1 MKNMVTAETVSPGH
15 PDKIADLISD
25 YVLTQALKNNSASKV
40 AVETFLTGT
49 KNGGLVL
56 VGGEISEIANITSE
70 DIKEIVN
77 LALSKTIKTS
87 FEDFDLEKL
96 SIYNELTPQSEEI
109 RAAVEDDIN
118 QGAGDQGIM
127 VGYAT
132 NKTKSLMPVTFDKSR
147 NIQKSL
153 WNLQNSDPMLDLD
166 SKVQVTSGGEKTK
179 VVFSTQH
186 QSDIDLEKLKEFGNI
201 YSRLGNPT
209 VGALEARLTALEDG
223 AMCVALSSGTSAVM
237 YSLINIMSQG
247 DNFVAANQLYGGTY
261 TMFDNILPEYG
272 IDAKKVDITD
282 LKAVE
287 DSIDDKTR
295 AIYCETVTNPGL
307 IVADVTALSEIAHKH
322 GIPLIV
328 DATFTTS
335 AIQKS
340 FDFGADIVVYS
351 LTKWMSGHGRVI
363 AGAVIEK
370 GGFDWGNGNFPLYD
384 KPDSSYGNMRWGHD
398 LGDLGNV
405 AYSLRLRTVPLRNLG
420 ANMSP
425 DTAFE
430 VMSGLETL
438 SLRMERHCSNAKKA
452 AEFLS
457 AHDSVEWVR
466 FPGLEGDPSYEL
478 SEKYLNGTGGT
489 MVVFGIKG
497 GKDSG
502 QKFIDNLK
510 MFRHVANV
518 GDTRSLAI
526 HPASTTHSQLDDEAL
541 VAAGSPPELVR
552 LSIGIENIEDII
564 EDLSQAIESTK

>member
-1 MKNMVTAETVSPGH
+1 MK
-15 PDKIADLISD
+15 
-25 YVLTQALKNNSASKV
+25 Y
-40 AVETFLTGT
+40 
-49 KNGGLVL
+49 
-56 VGGEISEIANITSE
+56 
-70 DIKEIVN
+70 
-77 LALSKTIKTS
+77 
-87 FEDFDLEKL
+87 
-96 SIYNELTPQSEEI
+96 
-109 RAAVEDDIN
+109 
-118 QGAGDQGIM
+118 
-127 VGYAT
+127 
-132 NKTKSLMPVTFDKSR
+132 
-147 NIQKSL
+147 
-153 WNLQNSDPMLDLD
+153 D
-166 SKVQVTSGGEKTK
+166 SKLLHAGWDSDADSEGSITVPIYKTTAYQ
-179 VVFSTQH
+179 FNNTEHAAS
-186 QSDIDLEKLKEFGNI
+186 LFGLKEFGNI

-209 VGALEARLTALEDG
+209 VGALEARLTALEGG
-223 AMCVALSSGTSAVM
+223 AMSVALASGTSAVM

-247 DNFVAANQLYGGTY
+247 DNFVTASQLYGGTY

-272 IDAKKVDITD
+272 INAKKVDITD

-295 AIYCETVTNPGL
+295 AVYCETVTNPGL
-307 IVADVTALSEIAHKH
+307 VVADVTALSDIAHKH

-340 FDFGADIVVYS
+340 FEFGADIVVYS

-384 KPDSSYGNMRWGHD
+384 KPDTSYGNMRWGHD
-398 LGDLGNV
+398 LGELGNV

-438 SLRMERHCSNAKKA
+438 SLRMEKHCSNAKKA

-457 AHDSVEWVR
+457 SHKSVEWVR
-466 FPGLEGDPSYEL
+466 FPGLESDPSYEL

-497 GKDSG
+497 GKEAG

-526 HPASTTHSQLDDEAL
+526 HPASTTHSQLDEDQL
-541 VAAGSPPELVR
+541 IAAGSPPELVR
-552 LSIGIENIEDII
+552 LSIGIEDIEDIV
-564 EDLSQAIESTK
+564 EDLSQALESSK

>member
-1 MKNMVTAETVSPGH
+1 MK
-15 PDKIADLISD
+15 
-25 YVLTQALKNNSASKV
+25 Y
-40 AVETFLTGT
+40 
-49 KNGGLVL
+49 
-56 VGGEISEIANITSE
+56 
-70 DIKEIVN
+70 
-77 LALSKTIKTS
+77 
-87 FEDFDLEKL
+87 
-96 SIYNELTPQSEEI
+96 
-109 RAAVEDDIN
+109 
-118 QGAGDQGIM
+118 
-127 VGYAT
+127 
-132 NKTKSLMPVTFDKSR
+132 
-147 NIQKSL
+147 
-153 WNLQNSDPMLDLD
+153 D
-166 SKVQVTSGGEKTK
+166 SKLLHAGWDSDADAEGSITVPIYKTT
-179 VVFSTQH
+179 VYQFNNTEH
-186 QSDIDLEKLKEFGNI
+186 AANLFGLKEFGNI

-209 VGALEARLTALEDG
+209 VGALEARLTALEGG
-223 AMCVALSSGTSAVM
+223 AMSVALASGTSAVM

-247 DNFVAANQLYGGTY
+247 DNFVSASQLYGGTY

-272 IDAKKVDITD
+272 INAKKVDITD

-287 DSIDDKTR
+287 ESIDEKTR
-295 AIYCETVTNPGL
+295 AVYCETVTNPGL
-307 IVADVTALSEIAHKH
+307 VVADVTALSEIAHKH

-384 KPDSSYGNMRWGHD
+384 KPDTSYGNMRWGHD

-438 SLRMERHCSNAKKA
+438 SLRMEKHCSNAKKA

-457 AHDSVEWVR
+457 SHKSVEWVR
-466 FPGLEGDPSYEL
+466 FPGLESDPSYEL

-497 GKDSG
+497 GKEAG

-526 HPASTTHSQLDDEAL
+526 HPASTTHSQLDEDQL
-541 VAAGSPPELVR
+541 IAAGSPPELVR
-552 LSIGIENIEDII
+552 LSIGIEDIEDIV
-564 EDLSQAIESTK
+564 EDLSQALESSK

>member
-1 MKNMVTAETVSPGH
+1 MK
-15 PDKIADLISD
+15 
-25 YVLTQALKNNSASKV
+25 Y
-40 AVETFLTGT
+40 
-49 KNGGLVL
+49 
-56 VGGEISEIANITSE
+56 
-70 DIKEIVN
+70 
-77 LALSKTIKTS
+77 
-87 FEDFDLEKL
+87 
-96 SIYNELTPQSEEI
+96 
-109 RAAVEDDIN
+109 
-118 QGAGDQGIM
+118 
-127 VGYAT
+127 
-132 NKTKSLMPVTFDKSR
+132 
-147 NIQKSL
+147 
-153 WNLQNSDPMLDLD
+153 D
-166 SKVQVTSGGEKTK
+166 SKLLHAGWDSDADSEGSITVPIYKTTAYQ
-179 VVFSTQH
+179 FNNTEH
-186 QSDIDLEKLKEFGNI
+186 AANLFGLKEFGNI

-209 VGALEARLTALEDG
+209 VGALEARLTALEGG
-223 AMCVALSSGTSAVM
+223 AMSVALASGTSAVM

-247 DNFVAANQLYGGTY
+247 DNFVTASQLYGGTY

-272 IDAKKVDITD
+272 INAKKVDITD
-282 LKAVE
+282 LKEVE
-287 DSIDDKTR
+287 DNIDNKTR

-307 IVADVTALSEIAHKH
+307 VVADVTALSDIAHKH

-340 FDFGADIVVYS
+340 FEFGADIVVYS

-384 KPDSSYGNMRWGHD
+384 KPDTSYGNMRWGHD

-438 SLRMERHCSNAKKA
+438 SLRMEKHCSNAKKA

-457 AHDSVEWVR
+457 SHKSVEWVR
-466 FPGLEGDPSYEL
+466 FPGLESDPSYEL

-497 GKDSG
+497 GKEAG

-526 HPASTTHSQLDDEAL
+526 HPASTTHSQLDEDQL
-541 VAAGSPPELVR
+541 IAAGSPPELVR
-552 LSIGIENIEDII
+552 LSIGIEDIEDIV
-564 EDLSQAIESTK
+564 EDLSQALESSK

>member
-1 MKNMVTAETVSPGH
+1 MKYNSKLIHAGWDSDTDPEGAITVPIYRTTA
-15 PDKIADLISD
+15 
-25 YVLTQALKNNSASKV
+25 YQFNNTEHAASLF
-40 AVETFLTGT
+40 A
-49 KNGGLVL
+49 
-56 VGGEISEIANITSE
+56 
-70 DIKEIVN
+70 
-77 LALSKTIKTS
+77 
-87 FEDFDLEKL
+87 
-96 SIYNELTPQSEEI
+96 
-109 RAAVEDDIN
+109 
-118 QGAGDQGIM
+118 
-127 VGYAT
+127 
-132 NKTKSLMPVTFDKSR
+132 
-147 NIQKSL
+147 
-153 WNLQNSDPMLDLD
+153 
-166 SKVQVTSGGEKTK
+166 
-179 VVFSTQH
+179 
-186 QSDIDLEKLKEFGNI
+186 LKEFGNI
-201 YSRLGNPT
+201 YSRIGNPT

-247 DNFVAANQLYGGTY
+247 DNFISASQLYGGTY

-272 IDAKKVDITD
+272 INAKKVDITD
-282 LKAVE
+282 FKAVE
-287 DSIDDKTR
+287 ESIDDKTR
-295 AIYCETVTNPGL
+295 AIYCETITNPGL
-307 IVADVTALSEIAHKH
+307 VVADISALSEIAHSN

-370 GGFDWGNGNFPLYD
+370 GGFDWGNGNFPLFD
-384 KPDSSYGNMRWGHD
+384 KPDTSYGGMRWGHD
-398 LGDLGNV
+398 LGELSNV

-438 SLRMERHCSNAKKA
+438 ALRMERHCENAKQA
-452 AEFLS
+452 AEYLNK
-457 AHDSVEWVR
+457 HNLVEWVR
-466 FPGLEGDPSYEL
+466 FPGLKDDPAFEL
-478 SEKYLNGTGGT
+478 SEKYLQGTGGT

-497 GKDSG
+497 GKDAG

-526 HPASTTHSQLDDEAL
+526 HPATTTHSQLDEDQL
-541 VAAGSPPELVR
+541 IAAGSPPELIR
-552 LSIGIENIEDII
+552 LSIGIEDIEDILG
-564 EDLSQAIESTK
+564 DLGQALESAS

>member
-1 MKNMVTAETVSPGH
+1 MK
-15 PDKIADLISD
+15 
-25 YVLTQALKNNSASKV
+25 Y
-40 AVETFLTGT
+40 
-49 KNGGLVL
+49 
-56 VGGEISEIANITSE
+56 
-70 DIKEIVN
+70 
-77 LALSKTIKTS
+77 
-87 FEDFDLEKL
+87 
-96 SIYNELTPQSEEI
+96 
-109 RAAVEDDIN
+109 
-118 QGAGDQGIM
+118 
-127 VGYAT
+127 
-132 NKTKSLMPVTFDKSR
+132 
-147 NIQKSL
+147 
-153 WNLQNSDPMLDLD
+153 D
-166 SKVQVTSGGEKTK
+166 SKLLHAGWDSDADAEGSITVPIYKTTAYQ
-179 VVFSTQH
+179 FNNTEH
-186 QSDIDLEKLKEFGNI
+186 AANLFGLKEFGNI

-209 VGALEARLTALEDG
+209 VGALEARLTALEGG
-223 AMCVALSSGTSAVM
+223 AMSVALASGTSAVM

-247 DNFVAANQLYGGTY
+247 DNFVSASQLYGGTY

-272 IDAKKVDITD
+272 INAKKVDITD

-287 DSIDDKTR
+287 ESIDEKTR
-295 AIYCETVTNPGL
+295 AVYCETVTNPGL
-307 IVADVTALSEIAHKH
+307 VVADVTALSEIAHKH

-384 KPDSSYGNMRWGHD
+384 KPDTSYGNMRWGHD

-438 SLRMERHCSNAKKA
+438 SLRMEKHCSNAKKA

-457 AHDSVEWVR
+457 THESVEWVR
-466 FPGLEGDPSYEL
+466 FPGLESDPSYEL

-497 GKDSG
+497 GKEAG

-526 HPASTTHSQLDDEAL
+526 HPASTTHSQLDEDQL
-541 VAAGSPPELVR
+541 IAAGSPPELVR
-552 LSIGIENIEDII
+552 LSIGIEDIEDIV
-564 EDLSQAIESTK
+564 EDLSQALESSK

>member
-1 MKNMVTAETVSPGH
+1 MK
-15 PDKIADLISD
+15 
-25 YVLTQALKNNSASKV
+25 Y
-40 AVETFLTGT
+40 
-49 KNGGLVL
+49 
-56 VGGEISEIANITSE
+56 
-70 DIKEIVN
+70 
-77 LALSKTIKTS
+77 
-87 FEDFDLEKL
+87 
-96 SIYNELTPQSEEI
+96 
-109 RAAVEDDIN
+109 
-118 QGAGDQGIM
+118 
-127 VGYAT
+127 
-132 NKTKSLMPVTFDKSR
+132 
-147 NIQKSL
+147 
-153 WNLQNSDPMLDLD
+153 D
-166 SKVQVTSGGEKTK
+166 SKLLHAGWDSDADAEGSITVPIYKTTAYQ
-179 VVFSTQH
+179 FNNTEH
-186 QSDIDLEKLKEFGNI
+186 AANLFGLKEFGNI

-209 VGALEARLTALEDG
+209 VGALEARLTALEGG
-223 AMCVALSSGTSAVM
+223 AMSVALASGTSAVM

-247 DNFVAANQLYGGTY
+247 DNFVSASQLYGGTY

-272 IDAKKVDITD
+272 INAKKVDITD

-287 DSIDDKTR
+287 ESIDEKTR
-295 AIYCETVTNPGL
+295 AVYCETVTNPGL
-307 IVADVTALSEIAHKH
+307 VVADVTALSEIAHKH

-384 KPDSSYGNMRWGHD
+384 KPDTSYGNMRWGHD

-438 SLRMERHCSNAKKA
+438 SLRMEKHCSNAKKA

-457 AHDSVEWVR
+457 SHKSVEWVR
-466 FPGLEGDPSYEL
+466 FPGLESDPSYEL

-497 GKDSG
+497 GKEAG

-526 HPASTTHSQLDDEAL
+526 HPASTTHSQLDEDQL
-541 VAAGSPPELVR
+541 IAAGSPAELVR
-552 LSIGIENIEDII
+552 LSIGIEDIEDIV
-564 EDLSQAIESTK
+564 EDLSQALESSK

>member
-1 MKNMVTAETVSPGH
+1 MK
-15 PDKIADLISD
+15 
-25 YVLTQALKNNSASKV
+25 Y
-40 AVETFLTGT
+40 
-49 KNGGLVL
+49 
-56 VGGEISEIANITSE
+56 
-70 DIKEIVN
+70 
-77 LALSKTIKTS
+77 
-87 FEDFDLEKL
+87 
-96 SIYNELTPQSEEI
+96 
-109 RAAVEDDIN
+109 
-118 QGAGDQGIM
+118 
-127 VGYAT
+127 
-132 NKTKSLMPVTFDKSR
+132 
-147 NIQKSL
+147 
-153 WNLQNSDPMLDLD
+153 D
-166 SKVQVTSGGEKTK
+166 SKLLHAGWDSDADSEGSITVPIYKTTAYQ
-179 VVFSTQH
+179 FNNTEH
-186 QSDIDLEKLKEFGNI
+186 AANLFGLKEFGNI

-209 VGALEARLTALEDG
+209 VGALEARLTALEGG
-223 AMCVALSSGTSAVM
+223 AMSVALASGTSAVM

-247 DNFVAANQLYGGTY
+247 DNFISASQLYGGTY

-272 IDAKKVDITD
+272 INAKKVDITD

-287 DSIDDKTR
+287 ESIDEKTR
-295 AIYCETVTNPGL
+295 AVYCETVTNPGL
-307 IVADVTALSEIAHKH
+307 VVADVTALSEIAHKH

-384 KPDSSYGNMRWGHD
+384 KPDTSYGNMRWGHD

-438 SLRMERHCSNAKKA
+438 SLRMEKHCNNAKKA

-457 AHDSVEWVR
+457 THESVEWVR
-466 FPGLEGDPSYEL
+466 FPGLESDPSYEL

-497 GKDSG
+497 GKEAG

-526 HPASTTHSQLDDEAL
+526 HPASTTHSQLDEDQL
-541 VAAGSPPELVR
+541 IAAGSPPELVR
-552 LSIGIENIEDII
+552 LSIGIEDIEDIV
-564 EDLSQAIESTK
+564 EDLSQALESSK

>member
-1 MKNMVTAETVSPGH
+1 MK
-15 PDKIADLISD
+15 
-25 YVLTQALKNNSASKV
+25 Y
-40 AVETFLTGT
+40 
-49 KNGGLVL
+49 
-56 VGGEISEIANITSE
+56 
-70 DIKEIVN
+70 
-77 LALSKTIKTS
+77 
-87 FEDFDLEKL
+87 
-96 SIYNELTPQSEEI
+96 
-109 RAAVEDDIN
+109 
-118 QGAGDQGIM
+118 
-127 VGYAT
+127 
-132 NKTKSLMPVTFDKSR
+132 
-147 NIQKSL
+147 
-153 WNLQNSDPMLDLD
+153 D
-166 SKVQVTSGGEKTK
+166 SKLLHAGWDSDADAEGSITVPIYKTTAYQ
-179 VVFSTQH
+179 FNNTEH
-186 QSDIDLEKLKEFGNI
+186 AANLFGLKEFGNI

-209 VGALEARLTALEDG
+209 VGALEARLTALEGG
-223 AMCVALSSGTSAVM
+223 AMSVALASGTSAVM

-247 DNFVAANQLYGGTY
+247 DNFVSASQLYGGTY

-272 IDAKKVDITD
+272 INAKKVDITD

-287 DSIDDKTR
+287 ESIDEKTR
-295 AIYCETVTNPGL
+295 AVYCETVTNPGL
-307 IVADVTALSEIAHKH
+307 VVADVTALSEIAHKH

-384 KPDSSYGNMRWGHD
+384 KPDTSYGNMRWGHD

-438 SLRMERHCSNAKKA
+438 SLRMEKHCSNAKKA

-457 AHDSVEWVR
+457 SHESVEWVR
-466 FPGLEGDPSYEL
+466 FPGLESDPSYEL

-497 GKDSG
+497 GKEAG

-526 HPASTTHSQLDDEAL
+526 HPASTTHSQLDEDQL
-541 VAAGSPPELVR
+541 IAAGSPPELVR
-552 LSIGIENIEDII
+552 LSIGIEDIEDIV
-564 EDLSQAIESTK
+564 EDLSQALESSK

>member
-1 MKNMVTAETVSPGH
+1 MKYNSKLIHAGWDSDADPEGAITVPIYRTTA
-15 PDKIADLISD
+15 
-25 YVLTQALKNNSASKV
+25 YQFNNTEHAASLF
-40 AVETFLTGT
+40 A
-49 KNGGLVL
+49 
-56 VGGEISEIANITSE
+56 
-70 DIKEIVN
+70 
-77 LALSKTIKTS
+77 
-87 FEDFDLEKL
+87 
-96 SIYNELTPQSEEI
+96 
-109 RAAVEDDIN
+109 
-118 QGAGDQGIM
+118 
-127 VGYAT
+127 
-132 NKTKSLMPVTFDKSR
+132 
-147 NIQKSL
+147 
-153 WNLQNSDPMLDLD
+153 
-166 SKVQVTSGGEKTK
+166 
-179 VVFSTQH
+179 
-186 QSDIDLEKLKEFGNI
+186 LKEFGNI
-201 YSRLGNPT
+201 YSRIGNPT

-247 DNFVAANQLYGGTY
+247 DNFISASQLYGGTY

-272 IDAKKVDITD
+272 INAKKVDITD
-282 LKAVE
+282 FKAVE

-295 AIYCETVTNPGL
+295 AIYCETITNPGL
-307 IVADVTALSEIAHKH
+307 VVADISALSEIAHSN

-370 GGFDWGNGNFPLYD
+370 GGFDWGNGNFPLFD
-384 KPDSSYGNMRWGHD
+384 KPDTSYGGMRWGHD
-398 LGDLGNV
+398 LGELSNV

-438 SLRMERHCSNAKKA
+438 ALRMERHCENAKQA
-452 AEFLS
+452 AEYLDN
-457 AHDSVEWVR
+457 HNLVEWVR
-466 FPGLEGDPSYEL
+466 FPGLKGDPAFEL
-478 SEKYLNGTGGT
+478 SEKYLQGTGGT

-497 GKDSG
+497 GKDAG

-526 HPASTTHSQLDDEAL
+526 HPATTTHSQLDEDQL
-541 VAAGSPPELVR
+541 IAAGSPPELIR
-552 LSIGIENIEDII
+552 LSIGIEDIEDILG
-564 EDLSQAIESTK
+564 DLGQALESAS

>member
-1 MKNMVTAETVSPGH
+1 MK
-15 PDKIADLISD
+15 
-25 YVLTQALKNNSASKV
+25 Y
-40 AVETFLTGT
+40 
-49 KNGGLVL
+49 
-56 VGGEISEIANITSE
+56 
-70 DIKEIVN
+70 
-77 LALSKTIKTS
+77 
-87 FEDFDLEKL
+87 
-96 SIYNELTPQSEEI
+96 
-109 RAAVEDDIN
+109 
-118 QGAGDQGIM
+118 
-127 VGYAT
+127 
-132 NKTKSLMPVTFDKSR
+132 
-147 NIQKSL
+147 
-153 WNLQNSDPMLDLD
+153 D
-166 SKVQVTSGGEKTK
+166 SKLLHAGWDSDADTEGSITVPIYKTTAYQ
-179 VVFSTQH
+179 FNNTEH
-186 QSDIDLEKLKEFGNI
+186 AANLFGLKEFGNI

-209 VGALEARLTALEDG
+209 VGALEARLTALEGG
-223 AMCVALSSGTSAVM
+223 AMSVALASGTSAVM

-247 DNFVAANQLYGGTY
+247 DNFISASQLYGGTY

-272 IDAKKVDITD
+272 INAKKVDITD
-282 LKAVE
+282 LKVVE
-287 DSIDDKTR
+287 NSIDDKTR

-307 IVADVTALSEIAHKH
+307 VVADVTALSEIAHKH

-384 KPDSSYGNMRWGHD
+384 KPDTSYGNMRWGHD

-438 SLRMERHCSNAKKA
+438 SLRMEKHCSNAKKA

-457 AHDSVEWVR
+457 SHKSVEWVR
-466 FPGLEGDPSYEL
+466 FPGLESDPSYEL

-497 GKDSG
+497 GKEAG

-526 HPASTTHSQLDDEAL
+526 HPASTTHSQLDEDQL
-541 VAAGSPPELVR
+541 IAAGSPPELVR
-552 LSIGIENIEDII
+552 LSIGIEDIEDIV
-564 EDLSQAIESTK
+564 EDLSQALESSK

>member
-1 MKNMVTAETVSPGH
+1 MKYNSKLIHAGWDSDTDPEGAITVPIYRTTA
-15 PDKIADLISD
+15 
-25 YVLTQALKNNSASKV
+25 YQFNNTEHAASLF
-40 AVETFLTGT
+40 A
-49 KNGGLVL
+49 
-56 VGGEISEIANITSE
+56 
-70 DIKEIVN
+70 
-77 LALSKTIKTS
+77 
-87 FEDFDLEKL
+87 
-96 SIYNELTPQSEEI
+96 
-109 RAAVEDDIN
+109 
-118 QGAGDQGIM
+118 
-127 VGYAT
+127 
-132 NKTKSLMPVTFDKSR
+132 
-147 NIQKSL
+147 
-153 WNLQNSDPMLDLD
+153 
-166 SKVQVTSGGEKTK
+166 
-179 VVFSTQH
+179 
-186 QSDIDLEKLKEFGNI
+186 LKEFGNI
-201 YSRLGNPT
+201 YSRIGNPT

-247 DNFVAANQLYGGTY
+247 DNFISASQLYGGTY

-272 IDAKKVDITD
+272 INAKKVDITD
-282 LKAVE
+282 FKAVE
-287 DSIDDKTR
+287 ESIDDKTR
-295 AIYCETVTNPGL
+295 AIYCETITNPGL
-307 IVADVTALSEIAHKH
+307 VVADISALSEIAHSN

-370 GGFDWGNGNFPLYD
+370 GGFDWGNGNFPLFD
-384 KPDSSYGNMRWGHD
+384 KPDTSYGGMRWGHD
-398 LGDLGNV
+398 LGELSNV

-438 SLRMERHCSNAKKA
+438 ALRMERHCENAKQA
-452 AEFLS
+452 AEYLDK
-457 AHDSVEWVR
+457 HNLVEWVR
-466 FPGLEGDPSYEL
+466 FPGLKDDPAFEL
-478 SEKYLNGTGGT
+478 SEKYLQGTGGT

-497 GKDSG
+497 GKDAG

-526 HPASTTHSQLDDEAL
+526 HPATTTHSQLDEDQL
-541 VAAGSPPELVR
+541 IAAGSPPELIR
-552 LSIGIENIEDII
+552 LSIGIEDIEDILG
-564 EDLSQAIESTK
+564 DLGQALESAS

>member
-1 MKNMVTAETVSPGH
+1 MK
-15 PDKIADLISD
+15 
-25 YVLTQALKNNSASKV
+25 Y
-40 AVETFLTGT
+40 
-49 KNGGLVL
+49 
-56 VGGEISEIANITSE
+56 
-70 DIKEIVN
+70 
-77 LALSKTIKTS
+77 
-87 FEDFDLEKL
+87 
-96 SIYNELTPQSEEI
+96 
-109 RAAVEDDIN
+109 
-118 QGAGDQGIM
+118 
-127 VGYAT
+127 
-132 NKTKSLMPVTFDKSR
+132 
-147 NIQKSL
+147 
-153 WNLQNSDPMLDLD
+153 D
-166 SKVQVTSGGEKTK
+166 SKLLHAGWDSDADTEGSITVPIYKTTAYQ
-179 VVFSTQH
+179 FNNTEH
-186 QSDIDLEKLKEFGNI
+186 AANLFALKEFGNI

-209 VGALEARLTALEDG
+209 VGALEARLTALEGG
-223 AMCVALSSGTSAVM
+223 AMSVALASGTSAVM

-247 DNFVAANQLYGGTY
+247 DNFISASQLYGGTY

-272 IDAKKVDITD
+272 INAKKVDITD

-287 DSIDDKTR
+287 DSIDEKTR
-295 AIYCETVTNPGL
+295 AVYCETVTNPGL
-307 IVADVTALSEIAHKH
+307 VVADVTALSEIAHKH

-384 KPDSSYGNMRWGHD
+384 KPDTSYGNMRWGHD

-438 SLRMERHCSNAKKA
+438 SLRMEKHCSNAKKA

-457 AHDSVEWVR
+457 THESVEWVR
-466 FPGLEGDPSYEL
+466 FPGLESDPSYEL

-497 GKDSG
+497 GKEAG

-526 HPASTTHSQLDDEAL
+526 HPASTTHSQLDEDQL
-541 VAAGSPPELVR
+541 IAAGSPPELVR
-552 LSIGIENIEDII
+552 LSIGIEDIEDIV
-564 EDLSQAIESTK
+564 EDLSQALESSK

>member
-1 MKNMVTAETVSPGH
+1 MK
-15 PDKIADLISD
+15 
-25 YVLTQALKNNSASKV
+25 Y
-40 AVETFLTGT
+40 
-49 KNGGLVL
+49 
-56 VGGEISEIANITSE
+56 
-70 DIKEIVN
+70 
-77 LALSKTIKTS
+77 
-87 FEDFDLEKL
+87 
-96 SIYNELTPQSEEI
+96 
-109 RAAVEDDIN
+109 
-118 QGAGDQGIM
+118 
-127 VGYAT
+127 
-132 NKTKSLMPVTFDKSR
+132 
-147 NIQKSL
+147 
-153 WNLQNSDPMLDLD
+153 D
-166 SKVQVTSGGEKTK
+166 SKLLHAGWD
-179 VVFSTQH
+179 
-186 QSDIDLEKLKEFGNI
+186 SDADTEGSITVPIYRTTAYQFNNTEHAANLFALKEFGNI

-209 VGALEARLTALEDG
+209 VGALEARLTALEGG
-223 AMCVALSSGTSAVM
+223 AMSVALASGTSAVM

-247 DNFVAANQLYGGTY
+247 DNFISASQLYGGTY

-272 IDAKKVDITD
+272 INAKKVDITD

-287 DSIDDKTR
+287 DSIDEKTR
-295 AIYCETVTNPGL
+295 AVYCETVTNPGL
-307 IVADVTALSEIAHKH
+307 VVADVTALSEIAHKH

-384 KPDSSYGNMRWGHD
+384 KPDTSYGNMRWGHD

-438 SLRMERHCSNAKKA
+438 SLRMEKHCSNAKRA

-457 AHDSVEWVR
+457 THESVEWVR
-466 FPGLEGDPSYEL
+466 FPGLESDPSYEL

-497 GKDSG
+497 GKEAG

-526 HPASTTHSQLDDEAL
+526 HPASTTHSQLDEDQL
-541 VAAGSPPELVR
+541 IAAGSPPELVR
-552 LSIGIENIEDII
+552 LSIGIEDIEDIV
-564 EDLSQAIESTK
+564 EDLSQALESSK

>member
-1 MKNMVTAETVSPGH
+1 MK
-15 PDKIADLISD
+15 
-25 YVLTQALKNNSASKV
+25 Y
-40 AVETFLTGT
+40 
-49 KNGGLVL
+49 
-56 VGGEISEIANITSE
+56 
-70 DIKEIVN
+70 
-77 LALSKTIKTS
+77 
-87 FEDFDLEKL
+87 
-96 SIYNELTPQSEEI
+96 
-109 RAAVEDDIN
+109 
-118 QGAGDQGIM
+118 
-127 VGYAT
+127 
-132 NKTKSLMPVTFDKSR
+132 
-147 NIQKSL
+147 
-153 WNLQNSDPMLDLD
+153 D
-166 SKVQVTSGGEKTK
+166 SKLLHAGWDSDADSEGSITVPIYKTTAYQ
-179 VVFSTQH
+179 FNNTEH
-186 QSDIDLEKLKEFGNI
+186 AANLFGLKEFGNI

-209 VGALEARLTALEDG
+209 VGALEARLTALEGG
-223 AMCVALSSGTSAVM
+223 AMSVALASGTSAVM

-247 DNFVAANQLYGGTY
+247 DNFVTASQLYGGTY

-272 IDAKKVDITD
+272 INAKKVDITD

-287 DSIDDKTR
+287 DNIDNKTR

-307 IVADVTALSEIAHKH
+307 VVADVTALSDIAHKH

-340 FDFGADIVVYS
+340 FEFGADIVVYS

-384 KPDSSYGNMRWGHD
+384 KPDTSYGNMRWGHD

-438 SLRMERHCSNAKKA
+438 SLRMEKHCSNAKKA

-457 AHDSVEWVR
+457 SHKSVEWVR
-466 FPGLEGDPSYEL
+466 FPGLESDPSYEL

-497 GKDSG
+497 GKEAG

-526 HPASTTHSQLDDEAL
+526 HPASTTHSQLDEDQL
-541 VAAGSPPELVR
+541 IAAGSPPELVR
-552 LSIGIENIEDII
+552 LSIGIEDIEDIV
-564 EDLSQAIESTK
+564 EDLSQALESSK